1 MAIKEVV
8 LERIPSQDAVLYI
21 NKSGISFSASFIK
34 KEKLEAAEGVKF
46 FVDDEDPYFLGFIF
60 TSDSSTP
67 NTLSLMASGRSKGG
81 SAGVTI
87 KAAELINKSIV
98 LKSIQSLPNK
108 LDRTF
113 EINFNKQEKIYSIL
127 LRPNFEV
134 TIKWSEKNRI
144 PDSFSGIYRYLDNNG
159 HIMYIGKGNIKS
171 RASSPDRAQWGVAK
185 IQYSVINSDEKSFYW
200 ENYYL
205 ERFVIMNGAK
215 PPFNVIMGKS
225 E

>member
-171 RASSPDRAQWGVAK
+171 RAS
-185 IQYSVINSDEKSFYW
+185 
-200 ENYYL
+200 
-205 ERFVIMNGAK
+205 
-215 PPFNVIMGKS
+215 
-225 E
+225 